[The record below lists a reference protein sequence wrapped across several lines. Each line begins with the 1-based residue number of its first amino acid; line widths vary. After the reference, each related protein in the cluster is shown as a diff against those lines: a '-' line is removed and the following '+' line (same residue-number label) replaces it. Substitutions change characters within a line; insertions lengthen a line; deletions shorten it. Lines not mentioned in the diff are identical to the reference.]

1 MAMKPK
7 GLVQAKAEIKLP
19 SVRVYD
25 PTILSPSDI
34 VINRALDVVEAWIDR
49 YLVTPLLGSNQSAA
63 A

>member
-7 GLVQAKAEIKLP
+7 RLVQAKAEIKLP
-19 SVRVYD
+19 SMRVYD

-34 VINRALDVVEAWIDR
+34 VINRALDVVEVWIDR